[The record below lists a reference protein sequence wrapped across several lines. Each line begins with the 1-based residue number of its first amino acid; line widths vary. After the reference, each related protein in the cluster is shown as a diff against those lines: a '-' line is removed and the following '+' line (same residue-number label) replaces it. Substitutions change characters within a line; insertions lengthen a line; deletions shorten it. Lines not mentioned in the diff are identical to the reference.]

1 MKVSVGDVAVWD
13 TKCSLY
19 EQSRKVIE
27 EALEVLDA
35 QAAYDDAVEEE
46 SRRGRCA
53 DDEWCHLVDECA
65 DVITATCN
73 LVFMLGIF
81 DFSRFMRECEERQRE
96 RGRL

>member
-1 MKVSVGDVAVWD
+1 MKVSVGDVAVWN
-13 TKCSLY
+13 TGCTLRG
-19 EQSRKVIE
+19 QARKVIE

-46 SRRGRCA
+46 SRSDRCA
-53 DDEWCHLVDECA
+53 DGEWKHLIDECA

-73 LVFMLGIF
+73 LVSMLYVHDFRKFMA
-81 DFSRFMRECEERQRE
+81 ECEERQRE